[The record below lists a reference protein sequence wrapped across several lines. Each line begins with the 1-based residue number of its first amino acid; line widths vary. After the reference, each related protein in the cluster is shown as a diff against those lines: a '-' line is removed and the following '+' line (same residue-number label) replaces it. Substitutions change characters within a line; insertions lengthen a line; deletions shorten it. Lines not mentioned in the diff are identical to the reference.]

1 MAKKPQ
7 YRLQTLFDI
16 REKEKKAAED
26 EYGRQKRRVIE
37 AQQVL
42 DDMKAKH
49 TQMIEHREAKKT
61 EYAEKIREGGMKINE
76 ITGNDRHIARLK
88 EEEVAYLGEIDKQV
102 EVVKS
107 AERVAQE
114 AMDTM
119 LEATKAFKALE
130 KHKEKWQ
137 KEVKRELMLK
147 EEDAL
152 DDVAQ
157 AQYFAQLKK
166 DHSEEK

>member
-26 EYGRQKRRVIE
+26 EYGLQKRRVIE
-37 AQQVL
+37 AQKVL

-49 TQMIEHREAKKT
+49 AQMIEFREAKKT
-61 EYAEKIREGGMKINE
+61 EYADKIRDGGMKINE

-102 EVVKS
+102 EAVKS

-114 AMDTM
+114 AMDAM

-137 KEVKRELMLK
+137 KAVKRELMIK

-166 DHSEEK
+166 ENNEEK